1 MKFLGGVLKKNIKYF
16 IPLLI
21 FTVACIYFRLKNT
34 GFIGSVTN
42 GVLEAIKEN
51 SSEGEIGFAL
61 GQATIKLL
69 GICAAISITGALGG
83 FFATKMAANAAKDLR
98 QNLFEKILCF
108 SLPEANKF
116 SISALITRCTV
127 DINQVQGVLYV
138 IFTTVL
144 QVPLLIVGGISSMIA
159 NQSGLSWTIVLA
171 SVLTVIVITLVAW
184 MIYKIA
190 ARYQE
195 KMDQMN
201 LVTREALTG
210 VQIIRAF
217 NRDEWNEERLK
228 KNSKEFRELNLS
240 FSKKL
245 VTIEPSVYFIL
256 DLVNVLA
263 LYFGAGRVE
272 SGLIS
277 MGIILSYSGYLY
289 MIVVGIYMLGM
300 SMFNII
306 RMFISI
312 KRINEVMNIE
322 PSITDGEKDIDSV
335 SDYSV
340 EFKNVSF
347 NYGDDAGNV
356 IRNISFAAPSGKVTA
371 IIGNTGCGK
380 TTLLNLIPRL
390 YDASEGEICIGGV
403 DVRDLKVK
411 EVRDSIGYV
420 SQKAVLFS
428 GNIGSNVEFGS
439 GCEAES
445 VNEAVRIAQ
454 MKEFTDSH
462 EEGLQYEIAR
472 GGSNVS
478 GGQRQ
483 RLSIARAIAKEPKIY
498 LFDDCFSA
506 LDYKT
511 DVTIRKEFFE
521 KRKDATVIIVAQRVS
536 SISDADKIIV
546 MHDGEVVGE
555 GTSDEL
561 FGKCDYYRE
570 IVKSQVSEKE
580 YEGLLRKNG

>member
-108 SLPEANKF
+108 SLPEANRF

>member
-306 RMFISI
+306 RVFISI